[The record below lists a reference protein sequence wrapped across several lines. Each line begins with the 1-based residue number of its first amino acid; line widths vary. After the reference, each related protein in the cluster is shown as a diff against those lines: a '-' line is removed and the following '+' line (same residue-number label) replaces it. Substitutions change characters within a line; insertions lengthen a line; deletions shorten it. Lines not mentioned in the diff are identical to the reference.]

1 MPGRSVTVLY
11 DDDCGFCRWSADRI
25 HRLDARGALV
35 FAPIQGAVGAELLR
49 AVPPELRLASMHAVT
64 PDGRVWSAG
73 EAVRVILVELPGGS
87 ILSRFAA
94 AAPELTDRLYRFV
107 AANREV
113 FGGWLGQDRCRVEPS
128 PRAASE
134 RSP

>member
-25 HRLDARGALV
+25 RRLDARGALV

-49 AVPPELRLASMHAVT
+49 AVPPELRPASMHAVT
-64 PDGRVWSAG
+64 PDGRVWSGG
-73 EAVRVILVELPGGS
+73 EAVRVVLAELPGGG
-87 ILSRFAA
+87 ILSLVAA
-94 AAPELTDRLYRFV
+94 AAPELTDRLYRYV

-113 FGGWLGQDRCRVEPS
+113 LGAWLGQDRCSVDPGRVG
-128 PRAASE
+128 R
-134 RSP
+134 R